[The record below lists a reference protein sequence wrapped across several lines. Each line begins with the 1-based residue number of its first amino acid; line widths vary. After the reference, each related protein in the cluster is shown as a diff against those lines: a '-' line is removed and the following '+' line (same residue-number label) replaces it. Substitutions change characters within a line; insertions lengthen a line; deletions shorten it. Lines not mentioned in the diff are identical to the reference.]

1 MLAPGEPAAAL
12 LIMWIAQTT
21 LSSSRPLDVVLAMSS
36 GGPLD
41 FDKTVIYQ
49 ATIFAFLIF
58 VLKPLL
64 FDPMLKIFALR
75 EERTEGERAKA
86 RQLQERAGEL
96 LRQYESELARVHQVA
111 AEERAKL
118 RAETAK
124 LEAEILNQAR
134 VATTLII
141 EDGRKRIA
149 QEANS
154 IRFDLGRES
163 EKVSHQIVTRVL
175 GREVS

>member
-1 MLAPGEPAAAL
+1 MSIAPTPTLFDAL
-12 LIMWIAQTT
+12 L
-21 LSSSRPLDVVLAMSS
+21 LSA

-49 ATIFAFLIF
+49 AVLFTFLIL

-75 EERTEGERAKA
+75 EERTEGAKA
-86 RQLQERAGEL
+86 EARKMQEKAGEL
-96 LRQYESELARVHQVA
+96 LREYEAELARVQQTA
-111 AEERAKL
+111 AEERQKL
-118 RAETAK
+118 RNETAK
-124 LEAEILNQAR
+124 LEAEILDQAR
-134 VATTLII
+134 EVTTRII
-141 EDGRKRIA
+141 EDGRRRIA
-149 QEANS
+149 DEVNK

-163 EKVSHQIVTRVL
+163 ERMSRDIAAKVL